1 MKSIAMT
8 RMICAKNVRSVKI
21 KHSSEAIAFIKFP
34 TSHWQMV
41 IDHLLYNQRLMTG
54 RHNEVS

>member
-34 TSHWQMV
+34 TAHWQMV
-41 IDHLLYNQRLMTG
+41 IDHLLYNQRLMT
-54 RHNEVS
+54 